1 MPSTLTVNA
10 VEKSTFVVN
19 VAFTDEDSDS
29 VTPTAATW
37 TLTDCDGSII
47 NSREDVT
54 ISTLDTNVDVVLS
67 GDDLAIQSGNDDGK
81 RVFLIEGTYDSTLG
95 SGLPFKD
102 QAEFF
107 IYDLVAVT

>member
-1 MPSTLTVNA
+1 MPSTLTINA
-10 VEKSTFVVN
+10 NERSTFVIN
-19 VAFTDEDSDS
+19 SAFTDEDDTP

-37 TLTDCDGSII
+37 TLTDCNGSII

-54 ISTLDTNVDVVLS
+54 ISSLSTNVDVVLS

-81 RVFLIEGTYDSTLG
+81 RVFLVEGTYDSTLG

-107 IYDLVAVT
+107 IADLVAVT

>member
-1 MPSTLTVNA
+1 MPTTLTINA
-10 VEKSTFVVN
+10 AEESTFVVN
-19 VAFTDEDSDS
+19 VAFTDEDSTA

-54 ISTLDTNVDVVLS
+54 VSSLSSAIDIVLS
-67 GDDLAIQSGNDDGK
+67 GDDLALQSGSDNGS
-81 RVFLIEGTYDSTLG
+81 RILLIEATYDSTLA
-95 SGLPFKD
+95 SGLPLKD

-107 IYDLVAVT
+107 IADLVAVT